1 MCNEKFWE
9 PEFLKKKECNI
20 ISAPKENKSE
30 TSQHNYRTSLIISD
44 FLGNISATDY
54 IMRMQLSEQDFFLQ

>member
-9 PEFLKKKECNI
+9 LEFLKKKECNI